1 MCLGVPGKIVAVGE
15 DIHQMAQVDVC
26 GVKRGVNIALVCEG
40 KPADLIG
47 QWVLVHVGFAMSII
61 DEEEAQ
67 ATLEALLAMSV
78 LEHEVGDF
86 LGINSGADDAV
97 RR

>member
-26 GVKRGVNIALVCEG
+26 GVKREVNIALVCEG

-67 ATLEALLAMSV
+67 ATLEALLAMSA